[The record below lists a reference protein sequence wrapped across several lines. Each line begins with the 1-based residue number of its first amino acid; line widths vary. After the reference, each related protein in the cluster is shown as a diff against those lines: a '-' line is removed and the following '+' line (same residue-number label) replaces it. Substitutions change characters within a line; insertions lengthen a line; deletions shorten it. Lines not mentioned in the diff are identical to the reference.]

1 MTYQS
6 GQKDELDDKEL
17 NAVAG
22 GSPVD
27 TVIGVAKN
35 VWNNILTAPPSSIKG
50 ESIDARH
57 KDWTDIE

>member
-35 VWNNILTAPPSSIKG
+35 VWKTSS
-50 ESIDARH
+50 RPRLRQ
-57 KDWTDIE
+57 